1 MVDEEGDFMFS
12 KRVERLKIS
21 PTVKF
26 NSIASDLEE
35 NNVKVYRA
43 NIGQPDIVTDISYFK
58 YLNGVKPK
66 VNGYVNPQGI
76 EELRYH
82 VACYY
87 NEKLKNN
94 KFLSNDIVI
103 SNGASD
109 GVIKTLL
116 TLCDAGD
123 NIIILEPFFSD
134 YKIYCDILDIK
145 IKSIPY
151 NNINYFL
158 LENLIDS
165 KTKAILFANP
175 NNPTGEILSLELLKT
190 IIAVAKKHDLFV
202 ISDEVYSEILYI
214 EHDLY
219 VSLSCLDYIN
229 SIIIDSCSK
238 KFSNCGSRIGF
249 VLSKNVEFIS
259 NLVKV
264 NDCRISISNIEQMA
278 TIEMFKNK
286 NRIFSKQ
293 IEIYKKRLK
302 LLQSILNKRDDIK
315 YITPRGGLSVL
326 VKLPIDNSENFCL
339 WLLKYFRVDNST
351 VLLTPAND
359 FYLHKE
365 NCCEVRISLT
375 INEDDLKKALLI
387 LVKGLDEYNIKGDVK
402 K

>member
-123 NIIILEPFFSD
+123 NIIILELFFQ
-134 YKIYCDILDIK
+134 IIK
-145 IKSIPY
+145 FI
-151 NNINYFL
+151 
-158 LENLIDS
+158 
-165 KTKAILFANP
+165 
-175 NNPTGEILSLELLKT
+175 
-190 IIAVAKKHDLFV
+190 V
-202 ISDEVYSEILYI
+202 I
-214 EHDLY
+214 
-219 VSLSCLDYIN
+219 
-229 SIIIDSCSK
+229 
-238 KFSNCGSRIGF
+238 F
-249 VLSKNVEFIS
+249 
-259 NLVKV
+259 
-264 NDCRISISNIEQMA
+264 
-278 TIEMFKNK
+278 
-286 NRIFSKQ
+286 
-293 IEIYKKRLK
+293 
-302 LLQSILNKRDDIK
+302 
-315 YITPRGGLSVL
+315 
-326 VKLPIDNSENFCL
+326 
-339 WLLKYFRVDNST
+339 
-351 VLLTPAND
+351 
-359 FYLHKE
+359 
-365 NCCEVRISLT
+365 
-375 INEDDLKKALLI
+375 
-387 LVKGLDEYNIKGDVK
+387 
-402 K
+402 